1 MNQSS
6 SPIQVPKASSRN
18 RGYSLLEMTLTVAAI
33 AIIAAIVFVAFA
45 DTQSTANQTRA
56 LTEINAIANS
66 ARSFRSSFA
75 QGGLYTNL
83 TNAKV
88 LDDNGYTMGGMSLNG
103 NNAVNVYGLGVTIA
117 AYSGGTDA
125 SLVYTAPTQEDCL
138 ALMGFF
144 TDDPGTTA
152 TTTVDEHVSGF
163 KAGAVCSTAGALT
176 LILE

>member
-6 SPIQVPKASSRN
+6 SPSQVPKATSRN
-18 RGYSLLEMTLTVAAI
+18 RGYSLLEMSLAVFAI
-33 AIIAAIVFVAFA
+33 AVIAAIVFVAFA

-56 LTEINAIANS
+56 LSEINAIANS

-88 LDDNGYTMGGMSLNG
+88 LEDNGYTMGGMSLNG
-103 NNAVNVYGLGVTIA
+103 NNAVNVYGLPVTIA
-117 AYSGGTDA
+117 TVTGGTDA
-125 SLVYTAPTQEDCL
+125 TLIYTSPTQEDCL

-144 TDDPGTTA
+144 TDDPGTTP
-152 TTTVDEHVSGF
+152 TTTEDAHVSGF